1 MYIKKIFLA
10 GETCP
15 STSTVVCYE
24 GPPSW
29 VDKERPEFRE
39 KFFEVGNCHDKI
51 RLHQTDLETDAD
63 FIEKLTRLKNEL
75 EGFIDYLN
83 MGL

>member
-1 MYIKKIFLA
+1 MYIKKTFLA
-10 GETCP
+10 SDTCP

-39 KFFEVGNCHDKI
+39 KFFEVSNCHNKI
-51 RLHQTDLETDAD
+51 RLHQTDLETDED
-63 FIEKLTRLKNEL
+63 FIEKLCKLKKDL
-75 EGFIDYLN
+75 DDFIDYLKDK
-83 MGL
+83 